1 MCERV
6 KNLPY
11 EPPERVNSVADALVS
26 TRPFLLEEMVK
37 AVDDC
42 VVVDEGE
49 IVDAW
54 RRLARTGLLVE
65 YSSATVLTAS
75 EKVELEDPVLVLTGS
90 GLKAL

>member
-1 MCERV
+1 MCARV
-6 KNLPY
+6 KDLPY

-54 RRLARTGLLVE
+54 KRLARTGLLVE
-65 YSSATVLTAS
+65 HSPVTTAS
-75 EKVELEDPVLVLTGS
+75 EKVDLEDPVLVLTGS